1 MSIEEKAKAQESV
14 EQCVERYYTI
24 KKATTLSKRNGS
36 SGVGILGPEAIQAFY
51 VAYLN
56 LREEIE
62 DTINKYIVE
71 SNLVPPIASSKL
83 LEIYSKCLRG
93 LRAYNIGSEVS
104 IPNRL
109 NYIREY
115 DQPRIVSE
123 EISSMRLISDE
134 FLEDINSTNEVVQ
147 EEVEEFA

>member
-1 MSIEEKAKAQESV
+1 MNIEEKVKAQEAV
-14 EQCVERYYTI
+14 EQCVERFYTI
-24 KKATTLSKRNGS
+24 KKATALSKRNIA
-36 SGVGILGPEAIQAFY
+36 SGVGVLDPEIIQVFY

-71 SNLVPPIASSKL
+71 SNLVPPIASAKL

-93 LRAYNIGSEVS
+93 IRSYNIGSEVS
-104 IPNRL
+104 VPNRL

-123 EISSMRLISDE
+123 EIASMGLISDE